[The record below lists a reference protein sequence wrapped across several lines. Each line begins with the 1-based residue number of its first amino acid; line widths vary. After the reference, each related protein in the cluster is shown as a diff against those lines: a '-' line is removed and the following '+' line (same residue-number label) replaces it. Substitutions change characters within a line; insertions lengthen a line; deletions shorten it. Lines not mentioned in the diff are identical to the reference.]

1 MSHSHQ
7 TTNIH
12 DARVYHKLTERQGK
26 VWCLLGK
33 IGESQRAKFASQL
46 AKMYPQNGCGVCSPT
61 MKLVAYV
68 SPRAELRL
76 LVAPFRVIPI
86 SAIANKPTIADCACF
101 QFWDPEVKGAWGLR
115 SEGERERLGGHHP
128 MCQYK
133 PTATRVHAELFRAKN
148 GGVLLET
155 GKDGVVVARRERSRR
170 VDVRPDLMLQVE
182 KKLTGG

>member
-26 VWCLLGK
+26 AWCLPAPFGPEVRRK
-33 IGESQRAKFASQL
+33 MASQL

-76 LVAPFRVIPI
+76 LTAPFRVIPI
-86 SAIANKPTIADCACF
+86 SAIANKPHIQNCPCL
-101 QFWDPEVKGAWGLR
+101 QYWDPEVKGAWGLR
-115 SEGERERLGGHHP
+115 SEGERMKHGGHHP

-133 PTATRVHAELFRAKN
+133 PSAARVHAELFQAKN
-148 GGVLLET
+148 GGVVLGTNKEGIT
-155 GKDGVVVARRERSRR
+155 VARRDRGMR
-170 VDVRPDLMLQVE
+170 VKVRPDLMLQVE
-182 KKLTGG
+182 KKIVGG